1 MTPIQL
7 VLLGIGLLFALAIAR
22 GMYLIGS
29 GCEAEHQA
37 RSTSVGNDVL
47 GSGWMILDSLRS
59 SSHPAILFI
68 ESKLGID
75 TKAGDQL
82 WRHNRCGSTNV
93 EKRGTSWYCY
103 NCDQQTSDVEE
114 VR

>member
-1 MTPIQL
+1 MTPSQI
-7 VLLGIGLLFALAIAR
+7 VLLAIGLLLALAIAR

-29 GCEAEHQA
+29 GSEAEHQA

-59 SSHPAILFI
+59 SSHPAILYI

-75 TKAGDQL
+75 SNAGDQS

-93 EKRGTSWYCY
+93 EKWGSSWYCY
-103 NCDQQTSDVEE
+103 NCDQQTADVEE